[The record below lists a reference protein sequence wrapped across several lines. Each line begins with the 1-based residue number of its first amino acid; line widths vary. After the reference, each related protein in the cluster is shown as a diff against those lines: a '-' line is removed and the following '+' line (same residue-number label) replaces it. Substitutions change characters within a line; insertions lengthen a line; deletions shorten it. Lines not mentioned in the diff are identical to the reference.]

1 MAVQEAA
8 RQEPPPT
15 AIGGIIAFASTFCKG
30 VERYL
35 NPAAVLA
42 LAVGLPARCVVPY
55 ASVLACPFSTPVRV
69 IFLHWPN
76 ETIQLNTK
84 QQSKHMSESATKHE
98 TISDA
103 CSPDSE

>member
-1 MAVQEAA
+1 MADQGAA

-15 AIGGIIAFASTFCKG
+15 ATGGIIAFASTFCKG

-69 IFLHWPN
+69 IFFALAQRNNSAKHKTAI
-76 ETIQLNTK
+76 ET
-84 QQSKHMSESATKHE
+84 HE
-98 TISDA
+98 
-103 CSPDSE
+103 